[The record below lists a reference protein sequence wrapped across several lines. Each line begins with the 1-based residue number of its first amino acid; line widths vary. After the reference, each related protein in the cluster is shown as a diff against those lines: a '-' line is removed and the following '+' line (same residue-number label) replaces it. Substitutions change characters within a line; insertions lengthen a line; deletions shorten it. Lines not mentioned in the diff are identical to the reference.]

1 MTDNE
6 KFISS
11 VREYAEEND
20 INSLLEKSEGGK
32 NLTPLFAAVC
42 VAAQRGLGQTPFDQ
56 QLLAGK
62 ALIEGKIL
70 EMPTGEGKTL
80 CAVFAALWHKLLGRR
95 VHILT
100 FNDYLAYRDERWMKP
115 VYSLLGVSV
124 ASVTEKSD
132 FYERREAYRAD
143 VLYISARECC
153 FDYLRDFT
161 VQDIR
166 DTVGQGFSAAIVDEA
181 DSLLIDEGRIPMV
194 VAADTDV
201 RADPQLFAVAE
212 LMDRFTEEDYDIS
225 LEAENVYLTDEGA
238 AKAERFFGVDNLY
251 DGENAELLSKINDC
265 LNAWFMLKEDKD
277 YICRDGRILLIDKFT
292 GRIAENRHYP
302 GTLQSAVELKHGV
315 EVSTRGVIM
324 GSIAM
329 QYFVRQYPYLS
340 GMTGTAEA
348 SKDEFYQLYDLE
360 YIHIDPH
367 TPSRRIDRDMLIYY
381 STEAKWKGVVGAVC
395 SAHEKGQP
403 VLVGTGSIE
412 DSERLYD
419 MLRAKGVNAA
429 VLNAKNDYMEADIIS
444 EAGKPYNVTIS
455 TNMAGRG
462 VDIKLG
468 GRNEAQRGEAV
479 KAGGLLVISTYMP
492 ESSRIV
498 KQLIGRCGRQG
509 DPGESMRFVAIDEP
523 VMEKYKL
530 TELLP
535 SKHRP
540 QPTEEPI
547 EDRILRREVERI
559 QRISEGDAFDARAR
573 LLKFTMI
580 GEKHRAQIFESR
592 SRFLR
597 EQSPGIWEKLPGY
610 SEALKI
616 YGERLLDDLQRKTV
630 AAAVNM
636 FWSEYLEYTEY
647 IRRGIH
653 LVEVGGKSPAE
664 EYNIAAEEYYQGME
678 DELRLYAENKF
689 GELMSLGDENYRI
702 DVPRNIRT
710 YLLEDTGDELNKKP
724 FLLNFLSEE
733 NEREQLEAEAREER
747 NTSAFTESTLGLDSL
762 DSDSF
767 GASETFSDLSD
778 EPDKLNKS
786 EKEEK
791 KKGFLFWKKK
801 K

>member
-11 VREYAEEND
+11 VREYAEEYD
-20 INSLLEKSEGGK
+20 IKTLLEKSENGK

-42 VAAQRGLGQTPFDQ
+42 IAVERGLGQTPFDQ

-80 CAVFAALWHKLLGRR
+80 CAVFAAVWHKLLGRR

-100 FNDYLAYRDERWMKP
+100 FNDYLAYRDEKWMKP
-115 VYSLLGVSV
+115 VYSLLGVTV
-124 ASVTEKSD
+124 ASVTERTD
-132 FYERREAYRAD
+132 FYGRRDAYRAD

-161 VQDIR
+161 AQNIE

-181 DSLLIDEGRIPMV
+181 DSLLIDEGRIPLV

-201 RADPQLFAVAE
+201 RSDPQLFDVAD
-212 LMDRFTEEDYDIS
+212 LMDSFTEEDYEIS
-225 LEAENVYLTDEGA
+225 LEAKNVYLSDEGA
-238 AKAERFFGVDNLY
+238 ARAEKFFNVENLY
-251 DGENAELLSKINDC
+251 DEENAELLSKINDC

-277 YICRDGRILLIDKFT
+277 YICRDGIILLIDNFT

-329 QYFVRQYPYLS
+329 QYFVRKYPYLS

-360 YIHIDPH
+360 FVRIDPH
-367 TPSRRIDRDMLIYY
+367 TPSRRIDRETQIYY
-381 STEAKWKGVVGAVC
+381 NAEAKWKGIVNAIC
-395 SAHEKGQP
+395 RAHEKGQP
-403 VLVGTGSIE
+403 VLAGTGSIE
-412 DSERLYD
+412 DSERLFD
-419 MLRAKGVNAA
+419 MLTAKGVHAA
-429 VLNAKNDYMEADIIS
+429 ILNAKNDYMEADIIS
-444 EAGKPYNVTIS
+444 EAGKPYTVTIS

-468 GRNEAQRGEAV
+468 GRNEAQREEAV
-479 KAGGLLVISTYMP
+479 RAGGLLVISTYMP

-509 DPGESMRFVAIDEP
+509 DPGESMRFVSIDEP
-523 VMEKYKL
+523 IMEKYKL
-530 TELLP
+530 TDLLP
-535 SKHRP
+535 AKHKP

-547 EDRILRREVERI
+547 EDKVLKREVERI
-559 QRISEGDAFDARAR
+559 QRISEGDTFDARSR

-580 GEKHRAQIFESR
+580 GEKHREQIFESR
-592 SRFLR
+592 NRFLR
-597 EQSPGIWEKLPGY
+597 EQSPNIWEGLPRY
-610 SEALKI
+610 KEALKI
-616 YGERLLDDLQRKTV
+616 YGERWLTDLQRKTV
-630 AAAVNM
+630 VAAVNR

-653 LVEVGGKSPAE
+653 LVEVGGKSPAD

-678 DELRLYAENKF
+678 QELRTYIEERF
-689 GELMSLGDENYRI
+689 DDLMNYGDENYRI

-724 FLLNFLSEE
+724 FLVNFLSEE
-733 NEREQLEAEAREER
+733 SEKELLEQEAKNAA
-747 NTSAFTESTLGLDSL
+747 SLSESMLDL
-762 DSDSF
+762 DSDF
-767 GASETFSDLSD
+767 EAYEESEKT
-778 EPDKLNKS
+778 KKS
-786 EKEEK
+786 EYDVNRDKDKK